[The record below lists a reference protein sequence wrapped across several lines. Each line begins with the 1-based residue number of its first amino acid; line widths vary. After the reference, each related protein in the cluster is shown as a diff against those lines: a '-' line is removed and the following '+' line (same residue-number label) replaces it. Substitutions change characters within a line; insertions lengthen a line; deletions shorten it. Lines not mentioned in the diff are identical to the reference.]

1 MVIMAWYGMIW
12 YGIIIL
18 YVLNLNLTINF
29 GHCSISALMPIFW
42 ATGNSADFFC
52 RKWMTMYD
60 GGAKCMFGSL
70 GIRGNVPYDKPKL
83 SWKFVFFILPETNPA
98 SLHPENGWLEDG
110 SLSKLEWPIFSCFT
124 GCRPSTGRL
133 WRRHG
138 QLDIS
143 NHRKKQRENPR
154 TGRPWTGWKGHGF
167 FKFQRLT
174 SQSCI
179 TEAGNL
185 YVFSRTSWNFE
196 VCDLDAKQIPHLT
209 PRNFCEQKLQ
219 AWLRTTQEKKK
230 FETASAT
237 LRRRSEHEID
247 GVEGGFKN
255 LQKKCCIELASFSCV
270 FFCLEVLW
278 GAQKSGCHP
287 GHKRA
292 EVFFIS
298 RYKGKKLKIW

>member
-1 MVIMAWYGMIW
+1 MVIMVWYGMIW
-12 YGIIIL
+12 YYNFVCFEFELDHQLWTLFNKCLDAIFFGNWQLSRLFPQEMNDYVRRWRKMHVRLPGNLGKCAIWQAQIIL
-18 YVLNLNLTINF
+18 KICTTLL
-29 GHCSISALMPIFW
+29 
-42 ATGNSADFFC
+42 
-52 RKWMTMYD
+52 
-60 GGAKCMFGSL
+60 
-70 GIRGNVPYDKPKL
+70 
-83 SWKFVFFILPETNPA
+83 ETDIA
-98 SLHPENGWLEDG
+98 PENEWLEDG
-110 SLSKLEWPIFSCFT
+110 SLSFWNGQFSAASLAVS
-124 GCRPSTGRL
+124 G
-133 WRRHG
+133 H
-138 QLDIS
+138 QLADSEEGTAFFDIS

-219 AWLRTTQEKKK
+219 AWLRTTQEKNK

-298 RYKGKKLKIW
+298 R